1 MMATTPP
8 PPMSPAD
15 IAAMSAARRS
25 FSHRRF
31 DRDTQFVE
39 TVLDWLLAE
48 RADSR
53 LSSGAPITLVL
64 HDFLPTATALGPEV
78 ALNNGA
84 AIAGA
89 VHLCNESLTHAA
101 IALGATDL
109 NTAAAHQ
116 VALDQHQLAG
126 RTSVTFS
133 PNTGAVQIRL
143 GCLQLAAPVEMTLS
157 AHLATSWEN
166 GGLTA
171 LSASLNEFHAGMT
184 RDDGIG
190 RLFFEGGA
198 PRSLLRIYY
207 RNAIYLF
214 LKFQVG
220 IRNANGYRITPKD
233 RVVRVTRT
241 LDSETVAVTA
251 ICPGAADEATAAAA
265 VVRILAD
272 ANSRL
277 AQDHVATHITC
288 MDCPSS
294 QGPNDECA
302 TAPLSLRHRHVEA
315 A

>member
-1 MMATTPP
+1 
-8 PPMSPAD
+8 MSPAE
-15 IAAMSAARRS
+15 IAAMSAARRN
-25 FSHRRF
+25 FSHRLF

-48 RADSR
+48 RADGR
-53 LSSGAPITLVL
+53 LATGAPVTLVL
-64 HDFLPTATALGPEV
+64 HDFLPTATALGPAV

-84 AIAGA
+84 AVAGA
-89 VHLCNESLTHAA
+89 VHLCNESLTRAA

-116 VALDQHQLAG
+116 AALDQHQLGAQ
-126 RTSVTFS
+126 TSVTFN
-133 PNTGAVQIRL
+133 PNTGAVQVRL
-143 GCLQLAAPVEMTLS
+143 GCLQLAAPVEMMLS
-157 AHLATSWEN
+157 AHLATAWQN

-171 LSASLNEFHAGMT
+171 LPLSLNDFHAGMT

-198 PRSLLRIYY
+198 PRSLLRMYY

-220 IRNANGYRITPKD
+220 VRNANGYRITPKD

-241 LDSETVAVTA
+241 SDAETVAVTA
-251 ICPGAADEATAAAA
+251 ICPGAADEAAAAAA
-265 VVRILAD
+265 VIRILTD

-277 AQDHVATHITC
+277 AQDGVATHITC
-288 MDCPSS
+288 MDCPSL
-294 QGPNDECA
+294 QGPNNECA
-302 TAPLSLRHRHVEA
+302 TAPLSLRHRHIEA